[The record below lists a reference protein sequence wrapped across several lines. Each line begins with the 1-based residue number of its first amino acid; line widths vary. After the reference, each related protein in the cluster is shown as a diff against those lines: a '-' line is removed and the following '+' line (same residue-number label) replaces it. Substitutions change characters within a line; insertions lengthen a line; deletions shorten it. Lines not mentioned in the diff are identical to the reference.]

1 MKNKDLSFQA
11 LRGIAII
18 AVVAIHASGINNET
32 EQNYGLSMIFR
43 QLLNFAVPAFIFI
56 SGYFTPSYEFTKLSD
71 YLDFYQKRLS
81 RILIPYFSWC
91 ILIILF
97 YKQNYQ
103 WNWSKIIIDVI
114 TGQIL
119 GPYYFII
126 VLVQL
131 ILLTPLMLT
140 STKSIVKN
148 FLWLSLSPLSLLGLY
163 FSRLYL
169 HYDVRFPWYAL
180 PFTVWVNFYYLGILA
195 TQSQLTIKNKN
206 FKKIIL
212 IYIGSIF
219 LAILEAFYLW
229 KVYNLTAFADSQIKA
244 SSFFSSFSLI
254 LLFLA
259 VRKKT
264 DNWPRFLIIIGEFS
278 FGIYL
283 FHIPVLDLMNR
294 ITNKFGFQNFWIAQL
309 LINSCGV
316 IALCCLVIVAV
327 RKVTSVQFSQKYL
340 GM

>member
-11 LRGIAII
+11 LRGLAIT

-32 EQNYGLSMIFR
+32 ELNYGLSMIFR
-43 QLLNFAVPAFIFI
+43 QLVNFAVPVFIFI

-71 YLDFYQKRLS
+71 YLDFYRKRLS
-81 RILIPYFSWC
+81 RILVPYLLWC

-97 YKQNYQ
+97 YKHNYQ
-103 WNWSKIIIDVI
+103 WNWSKIFIDVI

-131 ILLTPLMLT
+131 ILLIPLMAT

-169 HYDVRFPWYAL
+169 NYDVQFPWYAL
-180 PFTVWVNFYYLGILA
+180 PFTVWVSFYYLGILA
-195 TQSQLTIKNKN
+195 TQSKLTIKNRN
-206 FKKIIL
+206 IRKIIL
-212 IYIGSIF
+212 LYIASIF
-219 LAILEAFYLW
+219 LAILEAFFLW
-229 KVYNLTAFADSQIKA
+229 KVYNLTSFADSQIKI
-244 SSFFSSFSLI
+244 SSFLSSFLLI
-254 LLFLA
+254 LIFLG
-259 VRKKT
+259 VRKSIE
-264 DNWPRFLIIIGEFS
+264 NWSRFLIILGEFS

-294 ITNKFGFQNFWIAQL
+294 ITSKFGFQNFWIAQL

-316 IALCCLVIVAV
+316 IALCCLIIAVV
-327 RKVTSVQFSQKYL
+327 RKVTGVQFSQKYL